1 MPENMRADGGD
12 NFDQQARDAVYRA
25 MFTRR
30 DVRSH
35 FLPASVDDDVL
46 ARLLLAAHHAPSV
59 GYMQPWNFIV
69 IRDAERRQK
78 VRDLFLA
85 AREQELPA
93 IEEER
98 RALYRKLKLEGICES
113 ALNLCITCD
122 RQRSKTSPLGRWH
135 NPEMDLYSTVCAV
148 QNFWLAAR
156 AEGVGVGW
164 VSIIET
170 GALKQLLSIPDHVTP
185 VAYLCVGRVSA
196 FAPRPDLETHG
207 WGRRLAL
214 PDLIM
219 SEVFAGQGEAPLK
232 STVTRLGGA
241 EPVPSAPSKP

>member
-1 MPENMRADGGD
+1 MTANNGDG
-12 NFDQQARDAVYRA
+12 FDQVARDAVYRA

-35 FLPASVDDDVL
+35 FLPDPLDDDVL

-59 GYMQPWNFIV
+59 GFMQPWNFIV
-69 IRDAERRQK
+69 IRDAERRRH

-93 IEEER
+93 MEADR
-98 RALYRKLKLEGICES
+98 QALYRKLKLEGICES
-113 ALNLCITCD
+113 ALNICITCD
-122 RQRSKTSPLGRWH
+122 RQRSHNSPLGRWH

-164 VSIIET
+164 VSIIEAQ
-170 GALKQLLSIPDHVTP
+170 ALKSLLSIPEHVTP
-185 VAYLCVGRVSA
+185 IAYLCVGRVSE
-196 FAPRPDLETHG
+196 FAARPDLETHG
-207 WGRRLAL
+207 WGQRLPL
-214 PDLIM
+214 PELIM
-219 SEVFAGQGEAPLK
+219 SETFSGQGEALLK
-232 STVTRLGGA
+232 TSVSRLNAASVGL
-241 EPVPSAPSKP
+241 APKP